1 MVLSTVRMAIPLEKH
16 NDALRILR
24 SIVVQSRND
33 PGCLSYLIYRDLEDN
48 NVLMLQGN
56 WKSRENL
63 NVHIRSDEYR
73 NLLLVMEMSLKQPE
87 VRFDTVSCSTGIESI
102 EKIRSKQHLTQAEAK
117 DF

>member
-56 WKSRENL
+56 WKSRKNL
-63 NVHIRSDEYR
+63 DVHIRSDEYR

-87 VRFDTVSCSTGIESI
+87 IRIDTVSCSTGIESI
-102 EKIRSKQHLTQAEAK
+102 EKVRSTAYSKQILRI
-117 DF
+117 